1 MKVLVT
7 GHRGYVGTVMV
18 PVLLQ
23 SGHEVAG
30 CDSDLYERCTYE
42 GGGKILEI
50 PSIRKD
56 VRDVVVS
63 DLSGFDA
70 IIHLAALSNDPL
82 SDLTP
87 EITYNINHRASVRLA
102 ELAKNDGVR
111 RFLVL
116 LHRAATMVS

>member
-7 GHRGYVGTVMV
+7 GHGGYIGAVMV

-23 SGHEVAG
+23 GGHDVAG

-42 GGGKILEI
+42 RGGEILKI

-56 VRDVVVS
+56 VRDIVVR

-82 SDLTP
+82 GDLNP
-87 EITYNINHRASVRLA
+87 EITYDINHRASVSLA
-102 ELAKNDGVR
+102 RFAREVGVP
-111 RFLVL
+111 RFVY
-116 LHRAATMVS
+116 SSSCS